1 MSETKQN
8 RYGLR
13 YPHALKLEITRR
25 YLSEKI
31 TFSQLSKAY
40 NINAERIRCFVNSH
54 KSEVLHLYFQNDLS
68 LTRMKAKDSKSLEK
82 ENARLK
88 EELKLLSIKAE
99 GYEYML
105 RMASE
110 EYGEDL
116 LKKVVTKQSATSKG
130 GTPK

>member
-1 MSETKQN
+1 MSETKQTGGVI
-8 RYGLR
+8 RYS
-13 YPHALKLEITRR
+13 HELKLEIARR
-25 YLSEKI
+25 YLSEKTSI
-31 TFSQLSKAY
+31 RKLSEEY
-40 NINAERIRCFVNSH
+40 GIGFESIRHWVNQY
-54 KSEVLHLYFQNDLS
+54 KTEALGLYFQNDLS

-105 RMASE
+105 RLASE

-116 LKKVVTKQSATSKG
+116 LKKVVAKQSAISKES
-130 GTPK
+130 TKK